1 MDDARFFY
9 SQIQSYCNLFE
20 KDEGVNATKLPIY
33 LETNGSGEVRYRIK
47 EGWRLHMYISQL
59 PCKYKYTLFLS
70 SLVVYWC
77 VKNSLLTVLTFTW
90 GLIYFFLIGG
100 DASLSLPQSLRN
112 VPFREE
118 VVASSTDAFQP
129 AGQTSSEASMK
140 SNG

>member
-1 MDDARFFY
+1 MLLQLPYGGRYKIDLFLDDARFFY

-77 VKNSLLTVLTFTW
+77 VKNSLLTVLTVTW
-90 GLIYFFLIGG
+90 GLDYFFPYRWGC
-100 DASLSLPQSLRN
+100 
-112 VPFREE
+112 F
-118 VVASSTDAFQP
+118 T
-129 AGQTSSEASMK
+129 
-140 SNG
+140 